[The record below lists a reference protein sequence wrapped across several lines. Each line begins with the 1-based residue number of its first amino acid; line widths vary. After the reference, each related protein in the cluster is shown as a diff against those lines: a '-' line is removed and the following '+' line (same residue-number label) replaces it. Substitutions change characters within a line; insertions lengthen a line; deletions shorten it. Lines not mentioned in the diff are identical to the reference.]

1 MPSGPKRFRVFREM
15 GPSLFKRW
23 IKCFSPDKSQFNF
36 YVLSA
41 GTNYHEL
48 RFSHDREDSTN
59 NVIYFLNIWGQVD
72 EIPFI
77 KLVKTINIVI
87 STLLDPFNI

>member
-1 MPSGPKRFRVFREM
+1 M
-15 GPSLFKRW
+15 GPSFFKRW
-23 IKCFSPDKSQFNF
+23 IKCFSPDKPQFNF

-48 RFSHDREDSTN
+48 RFSHDRADSTN
-59 NVIYFLNIWGQVD
+59 NVIRFLNIWGQVD

>member
-1 MPSGPKRFRVFREM
+1 M
-15 GPSLFKRW
+15 
-23 IKCFSPDKSQFNF
+23 Q
-36 YVLSA
+36 
-41 GTNYHEL
+41 L
-48 RFSHDREDSTN
+48 RFSHDRADSTN
-59 NVIYFLNIWGQVD
+59 NVIYFLNIWSQVD

>member
-1 MPSGPKRFRVFREM
+1 M
-15 GPSLFKRW
+15 GPGCLNAELSAFHR
-23 IKCFSPDKSQFNF
+23 INHSSNF
-36 YVLSA
+36 YVLSP
-41 GTNYHEL
+41 GTNHHQL
-48 RFSHDREDSTN
+48 RFSHDRADSTN
-59 NVIYFLNIWGQVD
+59 NVIYFLNIWSQVD